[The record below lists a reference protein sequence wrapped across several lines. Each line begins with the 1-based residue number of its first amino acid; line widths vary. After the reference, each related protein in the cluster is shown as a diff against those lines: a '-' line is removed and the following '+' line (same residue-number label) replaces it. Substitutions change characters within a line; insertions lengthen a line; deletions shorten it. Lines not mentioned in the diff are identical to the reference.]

1 MRRLNSSDAL
11 MLRLDRGNAYNHTLK
26 IAILDPST
34 DPQGWSRSR
43 MQQIMRER
51 IHLLPVF
58 RQRCLPTPLGIH
70 QPIWVDDPEFDLDAH
85 VRYVAC
91 PAPGGMREFCALV
104 EQVYA
109 NPLDR
114 NRPLWQL
121 WIVEGLEGERVALV
135 TLFHHAYTDGI
146 GAIGMMQ
153 NVFSEVPVADPCAP
167 AAWEPGPLPSPSQRL
182 AWALRDL
189 PALLRQVPITT
200 GALRERVRIEREIA
214 RLRPNL
220 TPSSTDRSPAG
231 PFQCALSRNRRF
243 ACETFQLTELR
254 EISAAFGVT
263 INDVFLA
270 CVAGSVRRLLADA
283 GSAPDAPMVG
293 SMPLSLKPLSE
304 RPSPGNYTSMD
315 YVWLHTEIAD
325 PIERLRASSA
335 SAKATKEHF
344 AATKDADLTK
354 IIEILPVPLLSAL
367 VRANEKTNGR
377 YSPFKNIGVS
387 NVPGP
392 RRPLYL
398 GQWKLERWFSTG
410 QVAHGAV
417 LNLTVWSYGDQFN
430 LGALADADAVPNA
443 WPLIE
448 GFRASLDELLASA
461 PVHPTAHPAPA
472 PSTSSP

>member
-26 IAILDPST
+26 IAVLDPST
-34 DPQGWSRSR
+34 DPRGWSRPR

-58 RQRCLPTPLGIH
+58 RQRCLSTPLGIH

-91 PAPGGMREFCALV
+91 PAPGGMKEFCALV

-114 NRPLWQL
+114 GRPLWQL
-121 WIVEGLEGERVALV
+121 WVVEGLEGGRVALV

-153 NVFSEVPVADPCAP
+153 NVFSDVPGDTPRAP
-167 AAWEPGPLPSPSQRL
+167 AAWEPGALPSPSRRL
-182 AWALRDL
+182 GWALRDL
-189 PALLRQVPITT
+189 PALLRQVPITAR
-200 GALRERVRIEREIA
+200 ALRERVRIEREIA
-214 RLRPNL
+214 CVRPGL
-220 TPSSTDRSPAG
+220 APSSMDRSAAG
-231 PFQCALSRNRRF
+231 PFQCGLSRNRRF
-243 ACETFQLTELR
+243 ACETFSLPELR

-263 INDVFLA
+263 INDVFLS
-270 CVAGSVRRLLADA
+270 CVAGSVRRLLTDA
-283 GSAPDAPMVG
+283 GSVPHGPMVG
-293 SMPLSLKPLSE
+293 SMPLSLKPLAE

-315 YVWLHTEIAD
+315 YVWLHTEIAG
-325 PIERLRASSA
+325 PIERLRESGA

-344 AATKDADLTK
+344 AATKDADLSK
-354 IIEILPVPLLSAL
+354 IIEIIPGPLVSAL
-367 VRANEKTNGR
+367 VWANEKTDGR

-392 RRPLYL
+392 RRSLYL
-398 GQWKLERWFSTG
+398 GQWKLDRWFSTG

-417 LNLTVWSYGDQFN
+417 LNFTVWSYGDQFN
-430 LGALADADAVPNA
+430 LGVLADAEAIPDV
-443 WPLIE
+443 WPLIA
-448 GFRASLDELLASA
+448 GFRASLDELLESA
-461 PVHPTAHPAPA
+461 AVRPSPNPSPA
-472 PSTSSP
+472 PSTSGS

>member
-26 IAILDPST
+26 IAVLDPST
-34 DPQGWSRSR
+34 DPQGWSRPR
-43 MQQIMRER
+43 MQKIMRER

-58 RQRCLPTPLGIH
+58 RQRYLSTPLGIH

-91 PAPGGMREFCALV
+91 PAPGGMKEFCALV

-114 NRPLWQL
+114 GRPLWQL
-121 WIVEGLEGERVALV
+121 WVVEGLEGGRVALV

-146 GAIGMMQ
+146 GAIGMME
-153 NVFSEVPVADPCAP
+153 NVFCEVPEDTLRGS
-167 AAWEPGPLPSPSQRL
+167 AAWEPGPLPSRSRRL
-182 AWALRDL
+182 GWALRDL
-189 PALLRQVPITT
+189 PALLRQVPITAR
-200 GALRERVRIEREIA
+200 ALRERVRIEREIA
-214 RLRPNL
+214 RARPGL
-220 TPSSTDRSPAG
+220 APSSTDRSAAG
-231 PFQCALSRNRRF
+231 PFQCGLSRNRRF
-243 ACETFQLTELR
+243 ACETFSLPELR

-263 INDVFLA
+263 INDVFLS
-270 CVAGSVRRLLADA
+270 CVAGSVRRLLRDA
-283 GSAPDAPMVG
+283 GSVPDGPMVG
-293 SMPLSLKPLSE
+293 SMPLSLKPLAE

-325 PIERLRASSA
+325 PVARLRESGA

-344 AATKDADLTK
+344 AATKDADLSK
-354 IIEILPVPLLSAL
+354 IIEIVPGPLVSAL
-367 VRANEKTNGR
+367 VWANEKTDGR

-392 RRPLYL
+392 RRSLYL
-398 GQWKLERWFSTG
+398 GQWKLDRWFSTG

-417 LNLTVWSYGDQFN
+417 LNFTVWSYGDQFN
-430 LGALADADAVPNA
+430 LGVLADAEAIPDV
-443 WPLIE
+443 WPLVA
-448 GFRASLDELLASA
+448 GFRLSLDELLESA
-461 PVHPTAHPAPA
+461 AVRPSPNPSPS
-472 PSTSSP
+472 PSTSGS

>member
-26 IAILDPST
+26 IAVLDPST
-34 DPQGWSRSR
+34 DPQGWSRPR
-43 MQQIMRER
+43 MQKIMRER

-58 RQRCLPTPLGIH
+58 RQRYLSTPLGIH

-91 PAPGGMREFCALV
+91 PAPGGMKEFCALV

-114 NRPLWQL
+114 GRPLWQL
-121 WIVEGLEGERVALV
+121 WVVEGLEGGRVALV

-146 GAIGMMQ
+146 GAIGMME
-153 NVFSEVPVADPCAP
+153 NVFSEVPEDTSRAS
-167 AAWEPGPLPSPSQRL
+167 AAWEPRPLPSPSRRL
-182 AWALRDL
+182 GWALRDL
-189 PALLRQVPITT
+189 PALLRQVPITAR
-200 GALRERVRIEREIA
+200 ALRERVRIEREIA
-214 RLRPNL
+214 CVRPGL
-220 TPSSTDRSPAG
+220 APSSMDRSAAG
-231 PFQCALSRNRRF
+231 PFQCGLSRNRRF
-243 ACETFQLTELR
+243 ACETFSLPELR

-263 INDVFLA
+263 INDVFLS
-270 CVAGSVRRLLADA
+270 CVAGSVRRLLTDA
-283 GSAPDAPMVG
+283 GSVPDRPMVG
-293 SMPLSLKPLSE
+293 SMPLSLKPLAE

-325 PIERLRASSA
+325 PVERLRESGA

-344 AATKDADLTK
+344 AATKDADLSK
-354 IIEILPVPLLSAL
+354 IIEIVPGPLVSAL
-367 VRANEKTNGR
+367 VWANEKTDGR

-392 RRPLYL
+392 RRSLYL
-398 GQWKLERWFSTG
+398 GQWKLDRWFSTG

-417 LNLTVWSYGDQFN
+417 LNFTVWSYGDQFN
-430 LGALADADAVPNA
+430 LGVLADAEAIPDV
-443 WPLIE
+443 WPLVA
-448 GFRASLDELLASA
+448 GFRLSLDELLESA
-461 PVHPTAHPAPA
+461 AVRPSPNPSPA
-472 PSTSSP
+472 PSTSGS

>member
-26 IAILDPST
+26 IAVLDPST
-34 DPQGWSRSR
+34 DPQGWSRPR

-58 RQRCLPTPLGIH
+58 RQRYLSTPLGIH

-91 PAPGGMREFCALV
+91 PAPGGMKEFCALV

-114 NRPLWQL
+114 SRPLWQL
-121 WIVEGLEGERVALV
+121 WVVEGLEGDRVALV

-146 GAIGMMQ
+146 GAIGMME
-153 NVFSEVPVADPCAP
+153 NVFSDVPEDTPRAP
-167 AAWEPGPLPSPSQRL
+167 AAWEPGPLPSPSRRL
-182 AWALRDL
+182 GWALRDL
-189 PALLRQVPITT
+189 PALLRQVPITAR
-200 GALRERVRIEREIA
+200 ALRERVRIEREIA
-214 RLRPNL
+214 RARPGL
-220 TPSSTDRSPAG
+220 APSSMDRSAAG
-231 PFQCALSRNRRF
+231 PFQCGLSRNRRF
-243 ACETFQLTELR
+243 ACETFSLPELR

-263 INDVFLA
+263 INDVFLS
-270 CVAGSVRRLLADA
+270 CVAGSVRRLLTDA
-283 GSAPDAPMVG
+283 GSVPDRPMVG
-293 SMPLSLKPLSE
+293 SMPLSLKPLAE

-325 PIERLRASSA
+325 PVERLRESGA

-344 AATKDADLTK
+344 AATKDADLSK
-354 IIEILPVPLLSAL
+354 IIEIVPGPLVSAL
-367 VRANEKTNGR
+367 VWANEKTDGR

-392 RRPLYL
+392 RRSLYL
-398 GQWKLERWFSTG
+398 GQWKLDRWFSTG

-417 LNLTVWSYGDQFN
+417 LNFTVWSYGDQFN
-430 LGALADADAVPNA
+430 LGVLADAEAIPDV
-443 WPLIE
+443 WPLVA
-448 GFRASLDELLASA
+448 GFRLSLDELLESA
-461 PVHPTAHPAPA
+461 AVRPSPNPSPA
-472 PSTSSP
+472 PSTSGS

>member
-26 IAILDPST
+26 IAVLDPST
-34 DPQGWSRSR
+34 DPQGWSRPR

-58 RQRCLPTPLGIH
+58 RQRYLSTPLGIH

-91 PAPGGMREFCALV
+91 PAPGGMKEFCALV

-114 NRPLWQL
+114 SRPLWQL
-121 WIVEGLEGERVALV
+121 WVVEGLEGDRVALV

-146 GAIGMMQ
+146 GAIGMME
-153 NVFSEVPVADPCAP
+153 NVFSDVPEDTPRAA
-167 AAWEPGPLPSPSQRL
+167 AAWEPGPLPSPSRRL
-182 AWALRDL
+182 GWALRDL
-189 PALLRQVPITT
+189 PALLRQVPITAR
-200 GALRERVRIEREIA
+200 ALRERVRIEREIA
-214 RLRPNL
+214 CARPGL
-220 TPSSTDRSPAG
+220 APSSMDRSAAG
-231 PFQCALSRNRRF
+231 PFQCGLSRNRRF
-243 ACETFQLTELR
+243 ACETFSLPELR

-263 INDVFLA
+263 INDVFLS
-270 CVAGSVRRLLADA
+270 CVAGSVRRLLRDA
-283 GSAPDAPMVG
+283 GSVPDGPMVG
-293 SMPLSLKPLSE
+293 SMPLSLKPLAE

-325 PIERLRASSA
+325 PVERLRESGA

-344 AATKDADLTK
+344 AATKDADLSK
-354 IIEILPVPLLSAL
+354 IVEIVPGPLVSAL
-367 VRANEKTNGR
+367 VWANEKTDGR

-392 RRPLYL
+392 RRSLYL
-398 GQWKLERWFSTG
+398 GQWKLDRWFSTG

-417 LNLTVWSYGDQFN
+417 LNFTVWSYGDQFN
-430 LGALADADAVPNA
+430 LGVLADAEAIPDV
-443 WPLIE
+443 WPLVA
-448 GFRASLDELLASA
+448 GFRLSLDELLESA
-461 PVHPTAHPAPA
+461 AVRPSPNPSPA
-472 PSTSSP
+472 PSTSGS